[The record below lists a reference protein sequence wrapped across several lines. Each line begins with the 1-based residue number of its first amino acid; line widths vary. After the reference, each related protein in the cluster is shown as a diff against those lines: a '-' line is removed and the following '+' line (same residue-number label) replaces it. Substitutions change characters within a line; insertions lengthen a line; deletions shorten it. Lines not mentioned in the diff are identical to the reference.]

1 MYSGGGYNFGNY
13 DPRTGKE
20 PSSIVGSQHVGNL
33 SLKYLYED
41 EDENSAEEKNK
52 DTDENINKK
61 INSKIVNS
69 LAMGVSDIYAP
80 RNTDHA
86 HGQTGNTGGLN
97 LVYEFA
103 GHHMNPVRKGM
114 VPYAQP
120 KHTAG
125 PIGAGSAEQVY
136 KTTGNYKRTGT
147 HKPHHHMAVD
157 NDENIFNLKDF
168 LSDDN
173 DIDMK
178 NFRYQENKVKKVL
191 RNLSV

>member
-1 MYSGGGYNFGNY
+1 
-13 DPRTGKE
+13 
-20 PSSIVGSQHVGNL
+20 
-33 SLKYLYED
+33 
-41 EDENSAEEKNK
+41 
-52 DTDENINKK
+52 
-61 INSKIVNS
+61 
-69 LAMGVSDIYAP
+69 MGVSDIYAP